1 MSESNVDNSSFPIDD
16 YIEHAVDIQIA
27 NQVNGKQMDKLFHDM
42 VAKAKEYRN
51 QCRSSDA
58 KIESMKQMIVAQWQQ
73 IRGLRHKLDETS
85 KKLELAESTAKTN
98 EIKYNQL
105 YNKLKTIVL
114 DTAAV
119 AAADSCD
126 NESAVGNA

>member
-1 MSESNVDNSSFPIDD
+1 MSEGNVDNSSFPIDD

-27 NQVNGKQMDKLFHDM
+27 NQVNGKQMDKLFNDM

-58 KIESMKQMIVAQWQQ
+58 KIESMKQMIVEQWQQ

-105 YNKLKTIVL
+105 YNKLKSIIL
-114 DTAAV
+114 DT

-126 NESAVGNA
+126 NESADGNA